1 MTPVSKILRELGIPH
16 REFVHAGQVRSLEQ
30 AAEERGQ
37 VPGQVV
43 RSIVFRVRAGEFVM
57 VLAAGPGQI
66 SWPRLR
72 EYLGLG
78 RISMA
83 SDEEVLAATG
93 YRIGTVSPVGTATRL
108 RVLADRGVF
117 IHEEISMGS
126 GQPNSGIILKSAD
139 LRRALPALETGEF
152 VSKQG

>member
-1 MTPVSKILRELGIPH
+1 MTPVSKVLRELDIPH
-16 REFVHAGQVRSLEQ
+16 REFIHTGQVRSLEQ

-37 VPGQVV
+37 VAGQVV
-43 RSIVFRVRAGEFVM
+43 RSIVFRVRAGEYLM

-78 RISMA
+78 RISLA
-83 SDEEVLAATG
+83 SDEQVLAATG

-108 RVLADRGVF
+108 RVIADSEVF
-117 IHEEISMGS
+117 VHEEISMGS

-139 LRRALPALETGEF
+139 LRRALPDLELGEF
-152 VSKQG
+152 VSK

>member
-16 REFVHAGQVRSLEQ
+16 REFIHTGQVRSLEQ

-37 VPGQVV
+37 VAGQVV

-66 SWPRLR
+66 SWPKLR
-72 EYLGLG
+72 DYLGLG

-93 YRIGTVSPVGTATRL
+93 YRIGTVSPVGTVTRL

-117 IHEEISMGS
+117 LHEEISMGS

-139 LRRALPALETGEF
+139 LRRALPELELGEF
-152 VSKQG
+152 ISK